1 MEVHHPDSSDILWN
15 ILKYIGTGFVSITSM
30 FFLWVFG
37 RYKSQHE
44 LMYSLYLDNTGKSAL
59 TLSTKLEEEEKR
71 KDEEFKHLINRVI
84 ELEENY
90 QKLES
95 KIDKIEEFKAHF
107 DQIVTEMILEEQLV
121 PKINID
127 IKIDLS
133 EILFAVQCKIDFI
146 LLE

>member
-95 KIDKIEEFKAHF
+95 KIDKIEESNEKIEDAVDEAKKLIEHK
-107 DQIVTEMILEEQLV
+107 DAGVRTSTEVILKVLM
-121 PKINID
+121 KIQDKLNI
-127 IKIDLS
+127 
-133 EILFAVQCKIDFI
+133 
-146 LLE
+146 